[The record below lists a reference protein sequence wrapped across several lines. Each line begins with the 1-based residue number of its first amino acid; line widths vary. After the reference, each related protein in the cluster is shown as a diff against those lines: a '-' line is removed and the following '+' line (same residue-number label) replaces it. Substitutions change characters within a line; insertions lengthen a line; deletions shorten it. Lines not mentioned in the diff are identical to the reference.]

1 MKTTISIVSHE
12 VEKILP
18 QIQTIRHHL
27 HAHPELAL
35 QEFNT
40 SAYIRSQL
48 GAQGINT
55 ADPLLDTDVVA
66 MIAGTETGNNVT
78 LRADMDALPLQ
89 EMNLLDYGSTIP
101 GRMHACGH
109 DGHCAMLLG
118 AAFVLNNLRHRFR
131 GSVRLVFQPGEEVVA
146 AGKDL
151 VAAGALENPKPDAV
165 LALHAWTGLPVGAIG
180 AKPGAAMAA
189 ADFFKIIIQGRGGHG
204 SKPERTIDPILIA
217 TRVVESLYAI
227 PSRHIG
233 ALDPVVISVCSI
245 HGGQSA
251 NVIPDEVVL
260 EGSIRYFSKEAGEK
274 LPVLFDRIVRGEC
287 DKSGAS
293 AIIDYKR
300 PYIPT
305 INNPDIV
312 AIGKEVVERCLGSH
326 AWIDVTEPSM
336 GSEDFSYFLGNNRG
350 AMFLLGMGEES
361 PQLHNNCFNFNDD
374 ALKNGI
380 QFLVL
385 AALEL
390 LHGGRSQLHAA
401 AGLFSTASHTT
412 LGES

>member
-1 MKTTISIVSHE
+1 MNTAISIVTHE

-18 QIQTIRHHL
+18 KILAVRHHL

-35 QEFNT
+35 QEFST

-48 GAQGINT
+48 EAQEIH
-55 ADPLLDTDVVA
+55 ALDPFLETDVVA
-66 MIAGTETGNNVT
+66 LVAGTETGRNVT
-78 LRADMDALPLQ
+78 LRADLDALPLQ
-89 EMNLLDYGSTIP
+89 EMNGFDYRSTIP
-101 GRMHACGH
+101 GMMHACGH
-109 DGHCAMLLG
+109 DGHSAMLLG

-131 GSVRLVFQPGEEVVA
+131 GSVRIVFQPGEECVA

-151 VAAGALENPKPDAV
+151 VAAGVLENPKPDAV

-189 ADFFKIIIQGRGGHG
+189 ADFFKITVQGRGGHG

-245 HGGQSA
+245 HGGQSS

-274 LPVLFDRIVRGEC
+274 LPGLFERIVRDEC
-287 DKSGAS
+287 GKSGAS
-293 AIIDYKR
+293 CLIDYKR

-312 AIGKEVVERCLGSH
+312 AIGKGIVEQNLGAA
-326 AWIDVTEPSM
+326 AWINVAEPSM
-336 GSEDFSYFLGNNRG
+336 GSEDFSYYLEKNRG
-350 AMFLLGMGEES
+350 AMFLLGMGEEG

-380 QFLVL
+380 LFLVL
-385 AALEL
+385 SALKL
-390 LHGGRSQLHAA
+390 L
-401 AGLFSTASHTT
+401 
-412 LGES
+412 EC